1 MNIFGW
7 IAAFILFGLVSGG
20 GYAQETGESKPR
32 KPARPTS
39 TSPT

>member
-1 MNIFGW
+1 MSISGW
-7 IAAFILFGLVSGG
+7 IAAFMLSGLLSSD
-20 GYAQETGESKPR
+20 GYAQEAGDGKPQ